1 LAKLAKAAAMSRTTF
16 AVNFKAAVE
25 RIQQRI
31 QEDDRL
37 SAESLPGCRPHR
49 IEKEAPNM
57 SLVQIFKAG
66 FALMAILTGFEAFSA
81 NQDPY
86 VWVEHDSNFQYQG
99 FTSTYSCD
107 GLAEKLRILLI
118 AAGARADAKATTDGC
133 TGGFGRPDKFA
144 RARLRFHTLAPAA
157 NAGSASEPV
166 AGVWR
171 SVMFADRSPR
181 DLRLGDCE
189 LVEQF
194 RDKVL
199 PMFTTRNVENG
210 MTCVPNQL
218 SGSVIKLN
226 FEVVAAPPAHKK

>member
-1 LAKLAKAAAMSRTTF
+1 MS
-16 AVNFKAAVE
+16 
-25 RIQQRI
+25 
-31 QEDDRL
+31 
-37 SAESLPGCRPHR
+37 P
-49 IEKEAPNM
+49 
-57 SLVQIFKAG
+57 VQILKAG
-66 FALMAILTGFEAFSA
+66 FALVAVLMGFEALPA
-81 NQDPY
+81 TQDQY
-86 VWVEHDSNFQYQG
+86 VWVEHDTNFQYQG

-133 TGGFGRPDKFA
+133 PGGFGRPDKFA
-144 RARLRFHTLAPAA
+144 RARLRFYTLAPAA
-157 NAGSASEPV
+157 NADSASAPV

-171 SVMFADRSPR
+171 PVVFADRSPR

-199 PMFTTRNVENG
+199 SMFTTRKLENG

-226 FEVVAAPPAHKK
+226 FEVFAAPAAHKK